1 MTFDE
6 AQVILNNVTLRVKL
20 NVRQRKLTIL
30 PNEMIANITSK
41 HVKKKAVKKYK
52 LNNVFTYLSLAALI
66 VRDDGPKWL
75 PRAVNGICAERSFAA
90 RQM

>member
-20 NVRQRKLTIL
+20 NVRRRKLTIL
-30 PNEMIANITSK
+30 PNEVIANITSE
-41 HVKKKAVKKYK
+41 HVKKKAVKTYK
-52 LNNVFTYLSLAALI
+52 LNNVFTYLSLAELI
-66 VRDDGPKWL
+66 VHDDGPKWL
-75 PRAVNGICAERSFAA
+75 PRAVNGIRAERSFAA

>member
-52 LNNVFTYLSLAALI
+52 LNNVFTYLSLAELI
-66 VRDDGPKWL
+66 VRDDPKWL